1 MIKLL
6 FFAQLREV
14 LDCHHLELPLV
25 LPITVAALK
34 SQLAQRGDRW
44 QMMFTER
51 ELLCAINQVIGD
63 DTQTVRAGD
72 EVAFFPPV
80 TGG

>member
-6 FFAQLREV
+6 FFAKLREV
-14 LDCHHLELPLV
+14 LDCSQLDLPLAQ
-25 LPITVAALK
+25 PITVGALK
-34 SQLAQRGDRW
+34 SQLAQRGDLW
-44 QMMFTER
+44 QLMFAER

-63 DTQTVRAGD
+63 DTQTVCAGD
-72 EVAFFPPV
+72 EVAFFYPV